1 MAIDRRSDRTSQS
14 FEYILFIEMMRL
26 KLFAFILKHTIFRC
40 RLNERIF
47 FKSLIDTFGSISLL
61 INRILFA
68 INTVLQFIEIKKQ
81 IWLFNSNLHTEMRH

>member
-1 MAIDRRSDRTSQS
+1 MFQRHPSNKIDRWFSV
-14 FEYILFIEMMRL
+14 FHFPLN
-26 KLFAFILKHTIFRC
+26 KHTILRC

-68 INTVLQFIEIKKQ
+68 INTVLQVQF
-81 IWLFNSNLHTEMRH
+81 H